1 MASISTTKITIN
13 LKDIERKQKLK
24 LMKILSSILLIEDTN
39 AVHLIEDDDGDD
51 RYKWCTNN

>member
-24 LMKILSSILLIEDTN
+24 LMKVLSGILLI
-39 AVHLIEDDDGDD
+39 DGDED
-51 RYKWCTNN
+51 K